1 MKSYKKKEKSLYTL
15 LIKNYVIFAA
25 VLLLAVQILGLLEEL
40 MDQKIARLP
49 RIDHPVGEQEKLAD
63 EDYGSLSMKALLG
76 TEGYFDIYT
85 AAGERLYT
93 DYDAFGSSYTPEEI
107 SLIPECNTHVSY
119 ETKNYEME
127 DGSRQIL
134 VTESKREEDTGYQE
148 NIAYYLFDGELRLLE
163 SSVSFPYK
171 QITER
176 ELRLFTAATDNGY
189 STYKYSYRTGNG
201 EDRILLMHVKRMDR
215 QRVKRL
221 MVFKQIFIP
230 VYVLILIGAT
240 LFFALWMHRRV
251 REPLFILKNGIQDF
265 ADGKRDTVLSYQGPR
280 EFEDIFS
287 SFNRM
292 AVQLKESESAKEYLI
307 MEKQRMLADISHD
320 LKTPITVIQ
329 GYAKAVADGL
339 TDEEMQKQYLNT
351 IVKKAESLT
360 DMINTFH
367 DYSKLEHP
375 EFCLVRETQDLA
387 EYLREYLAEK
397 YDEIDLG
404 GFNLEVE
411 IPEETVSYSF
421 DRVQMK
427 RVFDNIISNSLRH
440 NPPGTVI
447 YVTLQQSDKA
457 VRIEIGDSGVG
468 IPLELQDTLFDPFIV
483 GDESRNTRQGSGL
496 GLAVAHKIIELHG
509 GALFLEKGEQHGN
522 GISTLFVIRLL
533 K

>member
-1 MKSYKKKEKSLYTL
+1 MKKMGLVALMAL
-15 LIKNYVIFAA
+15 LCLPMGA
-25 VLLLAVQILGLLEEL
+25 LAVREGVIEDAPMVEARRKTSYLPMHRVVVEETGWMLEEAYTEVDTTQMMHDEIRASL
-40 MDQKIARLP
+40 TSNCRLTT
-49 RIDHPVGEQEKLAD
+49 GERKRMEKLMAA
-63 EDYGSLSMKALLG
+63 Y
-76 TEGYFDIYT
+76 
-85 AAGERLYT
+85 AAGERTGDGASVLE
-93 DYDAFGSSYTPEEI
+93 AK
-107 SLIPECNTHVSY
+107 
-119 ETKNYEME
+119 KNVRVGVYALDPAE
-127 DGSRQIL
+127 
-134 VTESKREEDTGYQE
+134 Y
-148 NIAYYLFDGELRLLE
+148 DGERVLLLL
-163 SSVSFPYK
+163 P
-171 QITER
+171 
-176 ELRLFTAATDNGY
+176 
-189 STYKYSYRTGNG
+189 GNC
-201 EDRILLMHVKRMDR
+201 
-215 QRVKRL
+215 
-221 MVFKQIFIP
+221 
-230 VYVLILIGAT
+230 
-240 LFFALWMHRRV
+240 
-251 REPLFILKNGIQDF
+251 
-265 ADGKRDTVLSYQGPR
+265 
-280 EFEDIFS
+280 
-287 SFNRM
+287 
-292 AVQLKESESAKEYLI
+292 
-307 MEKQRMLADISHD
+307 
-320 LKTPITVIQ
+320 
-329 GYAKAVADGL
+329 L

>member
-1 MKSYKKKEKSLYTL
+1 MKNYKKKEKSLYTL

-25 VLLLAVQILGLLEEL
+25 VLLLSVQILGFLEEF
-40 MDQKIARLP
+40 MDRKIAQLP
-49 RIDHPVGEQEKLAD
+49 RTDHPVGEQEKLAD
-63 EDYGSLSMKALLG
+63 EDYGSLSMKKLLG
-76 TEGYFDIYT
+76 TEGYFDVYT

-93 DYDAFGSSYTPEEI
+93 DYDAFESSYTPEEI
-107 SLIPECNTHVSY
+107 RLIPEYNTAVRYEEKRY
-119 ETKNYEME
+119 ETE
-127 DGSRQIL
+127 DGKRRIL
-134 VTESKREEDTGYQE
+134 VTESRREEDTGYQE
-148 NIAYYLFDGELRLLE
+148 NVAYFLFDENLNLLE
-163 SSVSFPYK
+163 SNISFPFSR
-171 QITER
+171 ITER
-176 ELRLFTAATDNGY
+176 ELRLLTAVTDNGY
-189 STYKYSYRTGNG
+189 STYKYSFQTKDGA
-201 EDRILLMHVKRMDR
+201 DRILLMHIRRMDAR
-215 QRVKRL
+215 RIRRL
-221 MVFKQIFIP
+221 TVFKQIFIP
-230 VYVLILIGAT
+230 VCALILMGAT

-251 REPLFILKNGIQDF
+251 REPLAILKKGIQDF
-265 ADGKRDTVLSYQGPR
+265 ADGNRDTVISYQGPK
-280 EFEDIFS
+280 EFEAIFD

-292 AVQLKESESAKEYLI
+292 AVRLKESESAKEHLI

-329 GYAKAVADGL
+329 GYVKAVSDGL

-375 EFCLVRETQDLA
+375 EFTLVREKQDLA

-397 YDEIDLG
+397 YDEIDLS
-404 GFNLEVE
+404 GFILEVE
-411 IPEETVSYSF
+411 IPEETVPYSF
-421 DRVQMK
+421 DGVQMK

-457 VRIEIGDSGVG
+457 IRIEIGDSGVG
-468 IPLELQDTLFDPFIV
+468 IPQELQDTLFDPFTV
-483 GDESRNTRQGSGL
+483 GDESRNTKQGSGL

-522 GISTLFVIRLL
+522 SVSTLFVIRLL